1 MVYLDKEIIARREL
15 ESLHTDMQAM
25 RDNVALESSS
35 LLDQA
40 RHDAKQIRSQSELLA
55 SQERDAI
62 LAIAQVEA
70 DRIKEQALQDSLRS
84 QASMEQEMKSKI
96 VQVALTLNQK
106 LFGSTSD
113 AHKDLIISNIP
124 NNK

>member
-15 ESLHTDMQAM
+15 ESFHRDMQAM
-25 RDNVALESSS
+25 RDNVALESSN
-35 LLDQA
+35 LLEQA

-55 SQERDAI
+55 NQEREAI

-84 QASMEQEMKSKI
+84 QAAMEQEMKSKI
-96 VQVALTLNQK
+96 LQVALALNQK

-113 AHKDLIISNIP
+113 AHKDIITSNIP

>member
-25 RDNVALESSS
+25 RDSVALESSS
-35 LLDQA
+35 VLDQA
-40 RHDAKQIRSQSELLA
+40 RHD
-55 SQERDAI
+55 DAI

-96 VQVALTLNQK
+96 VQVALALNQK

-124 NNK
+124 SNK

>member
-25 RDNVALESSS
+25 RDSVALESSS
-35 LLDQA
+35 VLDQA
-40 RHDAKQIRSQSELLA
+40 HHDAKQIRSQSELLA

-106 LFGSTSD
+106 LFGSTPD

>member
-55 SQERDAI
+55 SQERD
-62 LAIAQVEA
+62 
-70 DRIKEQALQDSLRS
+70 SSSRS
-84 QASMEQEMKSKI
+84 
-96 VQVALTLNQK
+96 
-106 LFGSTSD
+106 
-113 AHKDLIISNIP
+113 
-124 NNK
+124 

>member
-25 RDNVALESSS
+25 RDSVALESSS
-35 LLDQA
+35 VLDQA
-40 RHDAKQIRSQSELLA
+40 RHDAKHIRSQSELLA

-70 DRIKEQALQDSLRS
+70 DPYQGASSPRFTSITGIYGARNEIKDCS
-84 QASMEQEMKSKI
+84 
-96 VQVALTLNQK
+96 
-106 LFGSTSD
+106 GSACT
-113 AHKDLIISNIP
+113 
-124 NNK
+124 